1 MCSIKNN
8 ANIVRLLILIGNVSR
23 NQLTVD
29 FNTVNWQVTG
39 KLLANHW
46 QITGKSELE
55 GFKVQIE
62 SDVFD

>member
-1 MCSIKNN
+1 MCSVESN

-23 NQLTVD
+23 NQLAID

-46 QITGKSELE
+46 QVRTRSNK
-55 GFKVQIE
+55 GFIVVEIE
-62 SDVFD
+62 SDVFG